1 MQENNFQSDSLN
13 ITIENSSDNSDLA
26 QYFHKNLNINDDT
39 NENYDIFQTQLVDF
53 PNVAVQYPLSC
64 TVRS

>member
-39 NENYDIFQTQLVDF
+39 NENYDSFQTQLVDF
-53 PNVAVQYPLSC
+53 PNVAVQ
-64 TVRS
+64 

>member
-1 MQENNFQSDSLN
+1 MLDMQENNFQSDSLN

-39 NENYDIFQTQLVDF
+39 NENYDSFQTQLVDF
-53 PNVAVQYPLSC
+53 PNVAVQ
-64 TVRS
+64 

>member
-39 NENYDIFQTQLVDF
+39 NENYDSFQTQLVDF
-53 PNVAVQYPLSC
+53 LNVAVQ
-64 TVRS
+64 

>member
-1 MQENNFQSDSLN
+1 MQENNFQSDFLN

-39 NENYDIFQTQLVDF
+39 NENYDSFQTQLVDF
-53 PNVAVQYPLSC
+53 PNVAVQ
-64 TVRS
+64 

>member
-1 MQENNFQSDSLN
+1 MQSMLDMQENNFQSDSLN

-39 NENYDIFQTQLVDF
+39 NENYDSFQTQLVDF
-53 PNVAVQYPLSC
+53 PNVAVQ
-64 TVRS
+64 